1 MTSTTFPLGRCAI
14 TRGAQALLAE
24 RDMPGLATTLL
35 DRHAAGD
42 FGDLCA
48 ADHAANAKALRTGG
62 RLLSVYEIA
71 GLRLYII
78 TEADRSAT
86 TIMLP
91 EEY

>member
-1 MTSTTFPLGRCAI
+1 
-14 TRGAQALLAE
+14 
-24 RDMPGLATTLL
+24 MPGLATTLL

-42 FGDLCA
+42 FGDLCEE
-48 ADHAANAKALRTGG
+48 DRAANTEALRSGA
-62 RLLSVYEIA
+62 RLLGVYEVA
-71 GLRLYII
+71 GLRLWII

>member
-1 MTSTTFPLGRCAI
+1 MVKPNVPLGRCAI
-14 TRGAQALLAE
+14 TCGAQALLAE
-24 RDMPGLATTLL
+24 RGMPGLAMTLL

-42 FGDLCA
+42 FGDLC
-48 ADHAANAKALRTGG
+48 DEDRAANIEALRTGDW
-62 RLLSVYEIA
+62 LLSVYEVA
-71 GLRLYII
+71 GLRLFVI

>member
-1 MTSTTFPLGRCAI
+1 MTDTTFPLGRCAI
-14 TRGAQALLAE
+14 TRGAQALLAA
-24 RDMPGLATTLL
+24 RGMPGLATTLL

-42 FGDLCA
+42 FGDLSE
-48 ADHAANAKALRTGG
+48 ADRAANVEALRTGA
-62 RLLSVYEIA
+62 RVLSAYEVA
-71 GLRLYII
+71 GLRLWII